1 MQVNDVIIYNSSQK
15 ENFAM
20 DIRLKI
26 NKNVQKIKYNLRV
39 SDVIVYMYNSSK
51 KENFNT
57 VIRLKINKDV
67 SIHK

>member
-26 NKNVQKIKYNLRV
+26 NKNV
-39 SDVIVYMYNSSK
+39 
-51 KENFNT
+51 
-57 VIRLKINKDV
+57 
-67 SIHK
+67 

>member
-1 MQVNDVIIYNSSQK
+1 MNKLLYIWKINFHVRINDVIIYNSSQK

-26 NKNVQKIKYNLRV
+26 NNY
-39 SDVIVYMYNSSK
+39 
-51 KENFNT
+51 
-57 VIRLKINKDV
+57 V